1 MHTFAKVNMSRREKK
16 VTAVDNTEELTVHVR
31 GGGEGV
37 GERKKKKREKVPQQG
52 KKKKNKSKNTI
63 PFFFICSETGAQKT
77 LFLSRRSTMKHL
89 ENNWIDRQTRH
100 KREAEK
106 DAMAR
111 EEVQQLP

>member
-63 PFFFICSETGAQKT
+63 PFFLYVVRLEHKKLCSYHGEAQ
-77 LFLSRRSTMKHL
+77 
-89 ENNWIDRQTRH
+89 
-100 KREAEK
+100 
-106 DAMAR
+106 
-111 EEVQQLP
+111 

>member
-1 MHTFAKVNMSRREKK
+1 MHTFAKVNKSRREKK

-31 GGGEGV
+31 GGGEGE
-37 GERKKKKREKVPQQG
+37 GKEKKKEKRYHNRKKKRTREK
-52 KKKKNKSKNTI
+52 TL
-63 PFFFICSETGAQKT
+63 FLFIYIYICGETGAQKT

-89 ENNWIDRQTRH
+89 ENNWRDRQTHH

-106 DAMAR
+106 DAMAK